1 MSNDGGRTTS
11 YSCFCTA
18 SSDGFSNII
27 ATAVAKNCGQ
37 LSAEVASATQVFDA
51 YCQLGKADEA
61 TDVSGPTST
70 TGGSIPT
77 SSPASSTAEPSSGL
91 STGAVIAVST
101 CVSLVT
107 IAIFT
112 TAYLLWRRRRANRK
126 PPSVEAHAEVFVENG
141 ERKGAQGNDGT
152 VENFKAEL
160 DARNEINE
168 LPTPPP
174 DHARAP
180 MRAVMVVIENRAK
193 LINYNQSFPL
203 FTLDIVQTSE
213 LRKSTGHAS
222 TEVRRKPDCNAH
234 AMMREIA
241 PSSGSLLTHQ
251 TDSRTSSD
259 EPTTNLGSRC
269 KIRRRQ

>member
-1 MSNDGGRTTS
+1 MRSQLYVIGIVGFWILEHVEAVYYLDQADGYSALPSCAEIPISSIVRDMVSGCGDGGRTTS

-18 SSDGFSNII
+18 SSDRFSNII

-37 LSAEVASATQVFDA
+37 LNAEVASATQVFDA

-77 SSPASSTAEPSSGL
+77 SSPASSNAEPSSGL

-107 IAIFT
+107 IAIFIT
-112 TAYLLWRRRRANRK
+112 VYLLWRRRRANRK
-126 PPSVEAHAEVFVENG
+126 TPSVEADTEVFVEKG

-160 DARNEINE
+160 DASNEINE

-174 DHARAP
+174 PRTMH
-180 MRAVMVVIENRAK
+180 
-193 LINYNQSFPL
+193 
-203 FTLDIVQTSE
+203 E
-213 LRKSTGHAS
+213 L
-222 TEVRRKPDCNAH
+222 
-234 AMMREIA
+234 
-241 PSSGSLLTHQ
+241 Q
-251 TDSRTSSD
+251 
-259 EPTTNLGSRC
+259 
-269 KIRRRQ
+269 